1 MFLGEKLLTFGKNLS
16 QYIFTTTP
24 RMILTSN
31 LAFPIF
37 YKVIVDVREVGG
49 EVVSLKLRLTA

>member
-37 YKVIVDVREVGG
+37 DKVIVDLRWGG
-49 EVVSLKLRLTA
+49 W